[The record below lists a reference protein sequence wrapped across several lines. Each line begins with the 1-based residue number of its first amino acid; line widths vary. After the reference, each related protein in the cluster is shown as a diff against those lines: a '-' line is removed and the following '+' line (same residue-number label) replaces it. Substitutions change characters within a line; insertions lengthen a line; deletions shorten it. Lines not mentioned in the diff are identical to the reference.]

1 MERPTRAIPTGTSST
16 NRRAKRAPEC
26 LCKTLH
32 YRYDHGM
39 ALSPAPSAVRAAIYC
54 RLSKDDAGDQLG
66 VRRQER
72 DCRALALRRGWEVI
86 EVFVDDDVSAYVP
99 GRRPSYARLLD
110 AIRGGWIDAVL
121 MYDLDRLH
129 RHPWELEEFFRTCD
143 AANLSLLASVSG
155 DVDLGTNDGRLVARI
170 MGAVAK
176 KASDD
181 TSRRLKR
188 KFDEKATNGEPHGAR
203 PFGYEIDGVTIRE
216 DEAALI
222 RQAAAD
228 VLLGESLNAIARR
241 WTEAGAPTPQR
252 AKSWSGTA
260 VRTILT
266 GPHQAGLRRH
276 RGEIVGEG
284 AWPAIIDRTTHERLV
299 SHLADAG
306 RRLTNPPRRQPFT
319 GLVRCGLCGGSMDRD
334 LVHSRKAG
342 AGKGMERPAWATYK
356 CHKRPGRDNCG
367 RLSVAAEPVEAL
379 VVEAVFQRLAGP
391 QLAEMVGPGDLS
403 VDDDA
408 AAEIATCEGRRTEL
422 AEMWAGGELSRAEWM
437 SARRSLDARLDAAR
451 RRLARR
457 SGAEALSPYAGSG
470 DLLRTA
476 WPELSPDQRRSIL
489 AAVIDRVTIRPA
501 SRRGRIFDPERV
513 DVIWRA

>member
-1 MERPTRAIPTGTSST
+1 
-16 NRRAKRAPEC
+16 
-26 LCKTLH
+26 
-32 YRYDHGM
+32 M
-39 ALSPAPSAVRAAIYC
+39 ALSSAPAPVRAAIYC
-54 RLSKDDAGDQLG
+54 RLSKDDGGDQLG

-72 DCRALALRRGWEVI
+72 DCRALALRRGWEVV

-110 AIRGGWIDAVL
+110 AIRGGLVDAVL

-143 AANLSLLASVSG
+143 AASLSLLASVSG

-188 KFDEKATNGEPHGAR
+188 KFDERAENGQPHGAR
-203 PFGYEIDGVTIRE
+203 PFGYEADGITIRGS
-216 DEAALI
+216 EAALI

-241 WTEAGAPTPQR
+241 WTEAGAPTPQK

-284 AWPAIIDRTTHERLV
+284 AWPAIIDRATHERIV
-299 SHLADAG
+299 SVLADPG
-306 RRLTNPPRRQPFT
+306 RRLTSPPRRQPFT
-319 GLVRCGLCGGSMDRD
+319 GLVRCGICGGSMDRD
-334 LVHSRKAG
+334 VVRSRKAS
-342 AGKGMERPAWATYK
+342 AGEGPERPSWATYK

-367 RLSVAAEPVEAL
+367 RLSVAAGPVEAL
-379 VVEAVFQRLAGP
+379 VVEAVFQRLEVPELGELVN
-391 QLAEMVGPGDLS
+391 QRGDVQGDDLGAEV
-403 VDDDA
+403 A
-408 AAEIATCEGRRTEL
+408 ACEARRMEL
-422 AEMWAGGELSRAEWM
+422 AEMWAAGDLSRGEWM
-437 SARRSLDARLDAAR
+437 TAKRLLDTRLETAR

-457 SGAEALSPYAGSG
+457 SGTEALGPYVGSAG
-470 DLLRTA
+470 LLRES
-476 WPELSPDQRRSIL
+476 WPELSPDQRRAIL
-489 AAVIDRVTIRPA
+489 AAVVDRVTIRPA
-501 SRRGRIFDPERV
+501 TRRGRVFDPERV
-513 DVIWRA
+513 DVTWRA

>member
-1 MERPTRAIPTGTSST
+1 
-16 NRRAKRAPEC
+16 
-26 LCKTLH
+26 
-32 YRYDHGM
+32 M
-39 ALSPAPSAVRAAIYC
+39 ALSSAPAVVHAAIYC

-72 DCRALALRRGWEVI
+72 DCRALALRRGWEVV

-110 AIRGGWIDAVL
+110 AIRGGWVDAVL

-143 AANLSLLASVSG
+143 ATGLSLLASVSG

-188 KFDEKATNGEPHGAR
+188 KFDDKATNGEPHGAR
-203 PFGYEIDGVTIRE
+203 PFGYEVDGVTIRE

-222 RQAAAD
+222 RRAAAD
-228 VLLGESLNAIARR
+228 VLLGESLNAVARR
-241 WTEAGAPTPQR
+241 WTEAGAPTPQK
-252 AKSWSGTA
+252 AKAWSGTS

-284 AWPAIIDRTTHERLV
+284 AWPAIIDRVTYERIV
-299 SHLADAG
+299 SMLADPG
-306 RRLTNPPRRQPFT
+306 RRLTSPPRRQPFT
-319 GLVRCGLCGGSMDRD
+319 GLVRCDLCGASMDRD
-334 LVHSRKAG
+334 IVHSRKATTS
-342 AGKGMERPAWATYK
+342 ASRPAWATYK
-356 CHKRPGRDNCG
+356 CHKRPGRENCG

-379 VVEAVFQRLAGP
+379 VVEAVLQRLAAP
-391 QLAEMVGPGDLS
+391 ELAEMVGRKRATGT
-403 VDDDA
+403 DDTA
-408 AAEIATCEGRRTEL
+408 EEIAACESRRSEL
-422 AEMWAGGELSRAEWM
+422 AEMWAAGDVSRAEWM
-437 SARRSLDARLDAAR
+437 TAKRLLDARLDAAR
-451 RRLARR
+451 RRLART
-457 SGAEALSPYAGSG
+457 SGSEAVSPYVGAG
-470 DLLRTA
+470 DLLRA
-476 WPELSPDQRRSIL
+476 SWPSLSPDQRRAIL
-489 AAVIDRVTIRPA
+489 AAVIERVSIRPA
-501 SRRGRIFDPERV
+501 TRRGRIFDSNRV
-513 DVIWRA
+513 EVTWRA

>member
-1 MERPTRAIPTGTSST
+1 MPTGTRRT
-16 NRRAKRAPEC
+16 NRRAKRAPNC
-26 LCKTLH
+26 LYKTL
-32 YRYDHGM
+32 YYLYDHRV
-39 ALSPAPSAVRAAIYC
+39 ALTSAPTPARAAIYC

-72 DCRALALRRGWEVI
+72 DCRALAVRRGWEVV

-99 GRRPSYARLLD
+99 GRRPSYARLLES
-110 AIRGGWIDAVL
+110 IRCGEVDAVL

-143 AANLSLLASVSG
+143 AASLSLLASVSG

-188 KFDEKATNGEPHGAR
+188 KFDERAENGQPHGAR
-203 PFGYEIDGVTIRE
+203 PFGYEADGVTIRE
-216 DEAALI
+216 SEAALI
-222 RQAAAD
+222 RQAAID

-241 WTEAGAPTPQR
+241 WTEGGAPTPQK
-252 AKSWSGTA
+252 AKAWSGTA

-284 AWPAIIDRTTHERLV
+284 AWPAIIDRVTHERVV
-299 SHLADAG
+299 SMLGDPG
-306 RRLTNPPRRQPFT
+306 RRLTSPPRRQPFT

-334 LVHSRKAG
+334 LVRSRKAS
-342 AGKGMERPAWATYK
+342 AGKGQKRPAWATYK
-356 CHKRPGRDNCG
+356 CHRRPGRDNCG
-367 RLSVAAEPVEAL
+367 RLSVAAAPVEAL

-391 QLAEMVGPGDLS
+391 QLVELVSRRDGS
-403 VDDDA
+403 SDDA
-408 AAEIATCEGRRTEL
+408 LAVEVAACESRRTEL
-422 AEMWAGGELSRAEWM
+422 AELWAAGDLSRAEWM
-437 SARRSLDARLDAAR
+437 TAKRHLEARLGVARRT
-451 RRLARR
+451 LARR
-457 SGAEALSPYAGSG
+457 PGAEALSPYVGSG

-476 WPELSPDQRRSIL
+476 WPDLSSAQRRAVL
-489 AAVIDRVTIRPA
+489 AAVVDQVTIRPA
-501 SRRGRIFDPERV
+501 TRRGRIFDPERV

>member
-1 MERPTRAIPTGTSST
+1 
-16 NRRAKRAPEC
+16 
-26 LCKTLH
+26 
-32 YRYDHGM
+32 M
-39 ALSPAPSAVRAAIYC
+39 ALSSAPAVVRAAIYC

-72 DCRALALRRGWEVI
+72 DCRALAVRRGWEVV

-110 AIRGGWIDAVL
+110 AIRAGWVDAVL

-143 AANLSLLASVSG
+143 AAGLSLLASVSG

-222 RQAAAD
+222 RQAVAD

-284 AWPAIIDRTTHERLV
+284 AWPAIIDRATHERIV
-299 SHLADAG
+299 SVLSDPG
-306 RRLTNPPRRQPFT
+306 RRLTSPPRRQPFT

-334 LVHSRKAG
+334 VVHSRKASARKG
-342 AGKGMERPAWATYK
+342 AERPSWATYK

-379 VVEAVFQRLAGP
+379 VVEAVFQRLAGS
-391 QLAEMVGPGDLS
+391 QLSELVNQR
-403 VDDDA
+403 DDVQDDG
-408 AAEIATCEGRRTEL
+408 AAEVAACESRRSEL
-422 AEMWAGGELSRAEWM
+422 AEMWAAGDLSRTEWM
-437 SARRSLDARLDAAR
+437 AAKRLLDARMEAAR
-451 RRLARR
+451 RRMARR
-457 SGAEALSPYAGSG
+457 SGTEALSPYVGAG
-470 DLLRTA
+470 DVLRTS
-476 WPELSPDQRRSIL
+476 WPELSPGQRRSIL
-489 AAVIDRVTIRPA
+489 AAVVDRVTIRPA
-501 SRRGRIFDPERV
+501 TRRGRVFDPERV
-513 DVIWRA
+513 DVTWRA